1 MKLPEESILRKQ
13 KISRM
18 KKQQT
23 TESRGS
29 PYKPGTPVYSTAAE
43 HGNSSAGK
51 IQDQP
56 KNFYKKLECSICAL
70 IA

>member
-1 MKLPEESILRKQ
+1 
-13 KISRM
+13 M

-56 KNFYKKLECSICAL
+56 ENFYKKLECSICAL